1 MKKVKKIYLQK
12 KKRYRK
18 IIKGIETKPRLSIF
32 RSNNHIYAQ
41 LIDDSIG
48 HTLVSMS
55 SLDNEYNV
63 NLAEKSK
70 LETAYLVGEKLAE
83 KAISK
88 GIKDI
93 VFDRDEYKF
102 KGRIKNLIQG
112 ARKPIKNIENI
123 FDNLNTISDF
133 KKLNF

>member
-1 MKKVKKIYLQK
+1 MKKVKKIYTQQ

-18 IIKGIETKPRLSIF
+18 TIKGIKTKPRLSIF

-55 SLDNEYNV
+55 SLDSEFNV
-63 NLAEKSK
+63 NLVEKSK
-70 LETAYLVGEKLAE
+70 LDISYLIGEKLAE

-102 KGRIKNLIQG
+102 KGRIKSLIQG

-123 FDNLNTISDF
+123 FNNLDSTSNF

>member
-1 MKKVKKIYLQK
+1 MKKVKKIYTQQ

-18 IIKGIETKPRLSIF
+18 TIKGIKTKPRLSIF
-32 RSNNHIYAQ
+32 RSNNHIYVQ

-55 SLDNEYNV
+55 SLDSKFNI
-63 NLAEKSK
+63 NLVEKSK
-70 LETAYLVGEKLAE
+70 LDISYLIGEKLAE

-102 KGRIKNLIQG
+102 KGRIKSLIQG
-112 ARKPIKNIENI
+112 ARKPIKNIESVFN
-123 FDNLNTISDF
+123 NLDSISNF